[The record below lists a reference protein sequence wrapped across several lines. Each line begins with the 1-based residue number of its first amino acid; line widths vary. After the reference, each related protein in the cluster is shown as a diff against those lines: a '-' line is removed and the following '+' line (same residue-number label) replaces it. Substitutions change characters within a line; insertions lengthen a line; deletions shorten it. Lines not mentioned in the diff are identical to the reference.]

1 MRIDNDE
8 KECPLDLIGFA
19 IAEQT
24 DDVKSH
30 PGPSR
35 LPFQIYSM
43 YILLWYSIRKL
54 ETENYYYYHC
64 FYNAFY
70 NVFIITIIFDSQ
82 VSLWESFYKQ
92 NYSLPPK
99 MLNLKL

>member
-43 YILLWYSIRKL
+43 YILL
-54 ETENYYYYHC
+54 
-64 FYNAFY
+64 
-70 NVFIITIIFDSQ
+70 
-82 VSLWESFYKQ
+82 
-92 NYSLPPK
+92 
-99 MLNLKL
+99 